1 MCKPSSKSL
10 NTIFFRTKDTGTVL
24 VISEQ
29 SLLGLMAA
37 RLGAESVVHICEENH
52 HIREYIHSCAVANS
66 LQDRLSLESTDWL
79 ASADLSKVI
88 IASDWLI
95 LSILTSHWPGVH
107 SPGRASLHS
116 LCPAL
121 AQPPLLVHPEPA
133 GPPGVREDI
142 PVQSENV
149 LCPCPLHRPLE
160 DPGTSE
166 RGGGI
171 QDDTL

>member
-1 MCKPSSKSL
+1 MCHSSFKSL
-10 NTIFFRTKDTGTVL
+10 YIIFFRTKDTGTVL

-88 IASDWLI
+88 LASDWQI
-95 LSILTSHWPGVH
+95 VTFHWPGVH
-107 SPGRASLHS
+107 
-116 LCPAL
+116 CP
-121 AQPPLLVHPEPA
+121 
-133 GPPGVREDI
+133 R
-142 PVQSENV
+142 
-149 LCPCPLHRPLE
+149 
-160 DPGTSE
+160 
-166 RGGGI
+166 
-171 QDDTL
+171 